1 MKILF
6 STGCLYYLPI
16 KDIFNLA
23 GEAGFDGC
31 DLVINTHFNKK
42 DYIDTVK
49 ECLQILPAYSTHAP
63 FMKMVS
69 WGNKINALMQTL
81 EIARQLHIEVVNFH
95 PPSWFHMELQF
106 FKWFNKIKDFQKELD
121 CENMALTIE
130 NMPLSGKRLMLAPY
144 VLNNYMDLV
153 EFGIKKN
160 LYFTFDTTHC
170 ATFGIDV
177 IAAFLTVFKTG
188 RLKNVHISD
197 YGNSRSHLLLGS
209 GELPVVKLLST
220 MMRLGYDGMITLEIS
235 PGELPRAREWLVK
248 AMKYQLA
255 FLKMNLGLEQ

>member
-1 MKILF
+1 
-6 STGCLYYLPI
+6 
-16 KDIFNLA
+16 
-23 GEAGFDGC
+23 
-31 DLVINTHFNKK
+31 
-42 DYIDTVK
+42 
-49 ECLQILPAYSTHAP
+49 
-63 FMKMVS
+63 
-69 WGNKINALMQTL
+69 MQTL

-106 FKWFNKIKDFQKELD
+106 FKWFNKIKDFQKELG

-144 VLNNYMDLV
+144 VLNNYTDLV
-153 EFGIKKN
+153 EFGVRKN

-177 IAAFLTVFKTG
+177 IAAFLTVFRTG

-209 GELPVVKLLST
+209 GELPVAKLLST
-220 MMRLGYDGMITLEIS
+220 MMRLGYDGMITLEVS

-255 FLKMNLGLEQ
+255 FLKMNLGMVQ